1 MKLSYSKLI
10 ELFEQEN
17 IPDIIGY
24 IDDFSMLANS
34 LIKKGEFDKLDNCL
48 YIQITDEIDHHT
60 TEIIRRKM
68 DNEITRFMPRKVVFD
83 FSKVSFMD
91 SAGIGLLIGRYKL
104 TKMLGGI
111 TEIKNTSKSIEKVLE
126 MSGITRII
134 PITQNGKVS

>member
-1 MKLSYSKLI
+1 
-10 ELFEQEN
+10 
-17 IPDIIGY
+17 
-24 IDDFSMLANS
+24 
-34 LIKKGEFDKLDNCL
+34 
-48 YIQITDEIDHHT
+48 
-60 TEIIRRKM
+60 
-68 DNEITRFMPRKVVFD
+68 
-83 FSKVSFMD
+83 MD